1 MSLQRVRHDWA
12 TFSRHYYYAR
22 HIISVQY
29 ILIDWLTCK
38 WTVWFFM
45 IFYRFDSSENTLLIQ
60 QISKRLAP
68 KCPAQLFCPS
78 FGVGERLFNIN
89 LTDWSYVYLTFHN
102 TNKAELRYIQNRND
116 KSTSNSQNLHKE
128 EFLVLNYLIFKYLQ
142 KGKKGPDP
150 GPIGV
155 YSTQNSNLQ
164 NQNY

>member
-1 MSLQRVRHDWA
+1 M
-12 TFSRHYYYAR
+12 
-22 HIISVQY
+22 
-29 ILIDWLTCK
+29 
-38 WTVWFFM
+38 
-45 IFYRFDSSENTLLIQ
+45 
-60 QISKRLAP
+60 
-68 KCPAQLFCPS
+68 
-78 FGVGERLFNIN
+78 GERLFNIN

-142 KGKKGPDP
+142 KGKKGPDL